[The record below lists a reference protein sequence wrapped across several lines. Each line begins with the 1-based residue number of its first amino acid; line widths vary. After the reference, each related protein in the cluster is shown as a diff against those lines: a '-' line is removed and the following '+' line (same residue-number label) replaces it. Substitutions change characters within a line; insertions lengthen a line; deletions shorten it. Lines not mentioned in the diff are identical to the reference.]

1 MGDLPFTVILTIPRL
16 EFLAVLSTQG
26 RAEGSQLEKLK
37 QIINREPLAPI
48 FEQEK
53 DLVWEGRFVSSIFK
67 SKLVL
72 TC

>member
-1 MGDLPFTVILTIPRL
+1 M
-16 EFLAVLSTQG
+16 QG

-53 DLVWEGRFVSSIFK
+53 DLVWEGRFVSSIFQ
-67 SKLVL
+67 SKLDMIYNIDNNF
-72 TC
+72 